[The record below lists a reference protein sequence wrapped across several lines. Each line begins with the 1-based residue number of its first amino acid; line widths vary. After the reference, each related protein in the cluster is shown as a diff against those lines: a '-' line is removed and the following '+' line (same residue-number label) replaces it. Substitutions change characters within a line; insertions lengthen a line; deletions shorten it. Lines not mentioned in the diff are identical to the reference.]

1 MKNRSI
7 AQIILINFFKTIG
20 VIVLLL
26 GVGVLSY
33 YLTMLFLKQTQR
45 VERSTQYE
53 HVIDVNPGSMESS
66 NLIYSYDKKS
76 GKIEEHDIC
85 DDSCQ
90 YADYDFGKDL

>member
-33 YLTMLFLKQTQR
+33 NAVFET
-45 VERSTQYE
+45 
-53 HVIDVNPGSMESS
+53 DAA
-66 NLIYSYDKKS
+66 S
-76 GKIEEHDIC
+76 GEKYAVRAC
-85 DDSCQ
+85 D
-90 YADYDFGKDL
+90 

>member
-1 MKNRSI
+1 MARNFCGRNSMKNRSI

-53 HVIDVNPGSMESS
+53 HVIDVNPG
-66 NLIYSYDKKS
+66 IKQFK
-76 GKIEEHDIC
+76 HHC
-85 DDSCQ
+85 V
-90 YADYDFGKDL
+90 DFSALLVIAVN

>member
-1 MKNRSI
+1 M
-7 AQIILINFFKTIG
+7 TIG

-66 NLIYSYDKKS
+66 NLFTAMTRRAEKS
-76 GKIEEHDIC
+76 MQWCLNCLMPERRT
-85 DDSCQ
+85 
-90 YADYDFGKDL
+90 

>member
-33 YLTMLFLKQTQR
+33 YLTMLFLKQTQWR
-45 VERSTQYE
+45 EVRST
-53 HVIDVNPGSMESS
+53 SM
-66 NLIYSYDKKS
+66 
-76 GKIEEHDIC
+76 
-85 DDSCQ
+85 
-90 YADYDFGKDL
+90 

>member
-53 HVIDVNPGSMESS
+53 HVIDVNPGTRVNGAVHERTPLEGTSIHLS
-66 NLIYSYDKKS
+66 NSP
-76 GKIEEHDIC
+76 
-85 DDSCQ
+85 
-90 YADYDFGKDL
+90 FGGNPATN

>member
-45 VERSTQYE
+45 AEKSMQWCLNCLMPERRT
-53 HVIDVNPGSMESS
+53 
-66 NLIYSYDKKS
+66 
-76 GKIEEHDIC
+76 
-85 DDSCQ
+85 
-90 YADYDFGKDL
+90 

>member
-66 NLIYSYDKKS
+66 NLRRAGKS
-76 GKIEEHDIC
+76 MQWCLNCLMPERRT
-85 DDSCQ
+85 
-90 YADYDFGKDL
+90 